1 MPLVWKVGFSCF
13 YPKFC
18 LWKYFIMKPSW
29 SQMFFRIAPALALIA
44 PIPALIASIPALI
57 TTILTS
63 FYTTQ
68 CPVGFN
74 SKLLPLPF
82 PTLLFK
88 IPCPHTCFNHNYPFR
103 TSTYPF
109 SQKIPP
115 FFSISFIFNPF
126 SPFVFPL
133 PITWFNPLLNQ
144 AFCFQIT
151 SLFDAKALFFPP
163 LK

>member
-29 SQMFFRIAPALALIA
+29 SQMFFRIAPALAFIA

-82 PTLLFK
+82 PTLLLK
-88 IPCPHTCFNHNYPFR
+88 SPAPILALIATIPFHPRLILFW
-103 TSTYPF
+103 
-109 SQKIPP
+109 QILP
-115 FFSISFIFNPF
+115 FFSIPFILNSF
-126 SPFVFPL
+126 SPFVFPF
-133 PITWFNPLLNQ
+133 PIIWFNPLLKQ
-144 AFCFQIT
+144 VFCLQRT
-151 SLFDAKALFFPP
+151 SLLEAKALFFPS